1 VERILSHYKK
11 RKYMSLLKYSN
22 TEEKTIHVNSDLF
35 IDSFKKKI
43 QGKLRLFEAQSEIQ
57 NDTIKFKR
65 IVRNTTHSGQNKI
78 EAMKILREGLIRIE
92 KIDSK
97 RIRIFWE
104 VQLDSLVFLSILIG
118 LVIGLIAGFAS
129 SMILISMVIGLG
141 SSTIA
146 YFIGCSLIKSEI
158 DEIVGTS
165 I

>member
-1 VERILSHYKK
+1 LILS
-11 RKYMSLLKYSN
+11 R
-22 TEEKTIHVNSDLF
+22 
-35 IDSFKKKI
+35 KKI

-104 VQLDSLVFLSILIG
+104 VQLDSLLFLAILIG

-141 SSTIA
+141 SSTIV

>member
-1 VERILSHYKK
+1 
-11 RKYMSLLKYSN
+11 
-22 TEEKTIHVNSDLF
+22 
-35 IDSFKKKI
+35 
-43 QGKLRLFEAQSEIQ
+43 
-57 NDTIKFKR
+57 
-65 IVRNTTHSGQNKI
+65 
-78 EAMKILREGLIRIE
+78 MKILREGLIRIE

-104 VQLDSLVFLSILIG
+104 VQLDSLLFLAILIG

-141 SSTIA
+141 SSTIV

>member
-1 VERILSHYKK
+1 
-11 RKYMSLLKYSN
+11 MSLLKYSN
-22 TEEKTIHVNSDLF
+22 TEEKTIHVNSDLY

-43 QGKLRLFEAQSEIQ
+43 QETLRNFEAQSEIQ

-92 KIDSK
+92 KVDSK
-97 RIRIFWE
+97 KIRIFWE
-104 VQLDSLVFLSILIG
+104 VKLDSLLFLSISTG

-129 SMILISMVIGLG
+129 SMIIISMIIGLLF
-141 SSTIA
+141 STIA
-146 YFIGCSLIKSEI
+146 YFIGGSIVKSKI
-158 DEIVGTS
+158 DEIIATS